1 MVEPQLNMDGQKY
14 KLDDVKFYDDG
25 LGLKGNVMKATFGKP
40 LFALRTI
47 KGKLNLF
54 ETSQKTFDIGGFTYP
69 NNTNPYFYKTELKKG
84 YYNKGTGYLKKINY
98 KNLSVDLCDNYES
111 SQELSEIFRLKKQ
124 QTLFTTIGS
133 VGCLIGFITYNYSDQ
148 YNINSIYTP
157 ITSFI
162 IGTASYLLALRKE
175 KLKLKHLKASIEIY
189 NK

>member
-1 MVEPQLNMDGQKY
+1 MIEPHLNIDDQKY

-25 LGLKGNVMKATFGKP
+25 FGLKGNVMRATYGKP

-54 ETSQKTFDIGGFTYP
+54 ETTQKTFDIVAYT
-69 NNTNPYFYKTELKKG
+69 NTNPYIYKTELKKG
-84 YYNKGTGYLKKINY
+84 YYNKGTGFLKKINY
-98 KNLSVDLCDNYES
+98 KNLSVDLGDNYES
-111 SQELSEIFRLKKQ
+111 SQELSEMFRLKKQ